1 MSPSPSAA
9 IVADEKPP
17 TLPGLSAGVP
27 HPCSGGG
34 RKRYSS
40 PTCSP
45 SSRSAFRLAT
55 LVWEL
60 TWSGGAPG
68 LTTASKPT
76 PPAVL
81 APTTPAA
88 EAEAETPSTPGLVA
102 DGAAFLPSTPM
113 PSAEL
118 PKTPEPG
125 PLFTPRTPAALAEAA
140 AELIF
145 PSRPNEVSA
154 VESFRATS
162 WPLPFTVPATEVA
175 ASTVFVCPRLNTPPI
190 PEPAIAVAASAS
202 GVRTVPRRMKRLSV
216 FGFRV
221 ILPTS
226 ATAKVRSAEGAC
238 AVDDLEV
245 RARLVQVADQPEPV
259 GSRGDRGKPADVS
272 RTVECHEGAGG
283 AGDVRTMR
291 RLQVSVAGVVVRDQP
306 KTVGADRRRRV
317 RTHVPSAVESRDGSG
332 RALYVAAV
340 GDLEISVRDVVVADE
355 SQHISPE
362 GQRRESAH
370 VSRGIDRSDD
380 APRAGHV
387 RAVKDPEVSV
397 REVVQADEPEPVR
410 AGRDRGIQPTYRG
423 AVERGNRPVR
433 APRVRAVRD
442 LQPSVGRVV
451 VADEREAVGGD
462 GNRGV

>member
-202 GVRTVPRRMKRLSV
+202 AVRTAPTKWRRNLRPL
-216 FGFRV
+216 RV
-221 ILPTS
+221 IILSPSVRRSLHVDSVLTTRDPRLIFQRTRCPPGTPGRGLPPS
-226 ATAKVRSAEGAC
+226 LRSDRCCATC
-238 AVDDLEV
+238 A
-245 RARLVQVADQPEPV
+245 
-259 GSRGDRGKPADVS
+259 S
-272 RTVECHEGAGG
+272 RT
-283 AGDVRTMR
+283 
-291 RLQVSVAGVVVRDQP
+291 S
-306 KTVGADRRRRV
+306 
-317 RTHVPSAVESRDGSG
+317 S
-332 RALYVAAV
+332 
-340 GDLEISVRDVVVADE
+340 
-355 SQHISPE
+355 
-362 GQRRESAH
+362 
-370 VSRGIDRSDD
+370 
-380 APRAGHV
+380 
-387 RAVKDPEVSV
+387 
-397 REVVQADEPEPVR
+397 
-410 AGRDRGIQPTYRG
+410 
-423 AVERGNRPVR
+423 
-433 APRVRAVRD
+433 
-442 LQPSVGRVV
+442 
-451 VADEREAVGGD
+451 
-462 GNRGV
+462 